1 MKTWAYHSAK
11 SLLLGYMSYF
21 KCRFP
26 RPTSRDYESVVME
39 AQEIHISENKLR
51 DTNIGDMG
59 AKFKNHYSPFL
70 RVILPTYCATK
81 EEKQQ
86 QEAIFRLLDI
96 IIPKIVFLLF

>member
-1 MKTWAYHSAK
+1 MKTWAYPSAK

-39 AQEIHISENKLR
+39 AQETHISENKLK
-51 DTNIGDMG
+51 DTNIGDTG

-70 RVILPTYCATK
+70 RVILSIYCATT